1 MHPALSFK
9 PSVGVLNLK
18 MFISFN
24 PIISFFWEIYLRD
37 IIRVVDKDLGKNQTN
52 NKESV
57 S

>member
-9 PSVGVLNLK
+9 PSIGVLNLK

-37 IIRVVDKDLGKNQTN
+37 IIRVVDKDLEKNQTN